1 MRIGYQGPNARL
13 AATVGTITKSCAA
26 AGIGVSNVTLDT
38 SGPQALKDGKIDV
51 LLASTGG
58 ASGSGSTGSSAMDAY
73 DLHSGNGNNLSG
85 YANPQVDGIIGALA
99 VSGDPAERVRLLAE
113 GAPVLWGDMPTLP
126 LYRQQRTLLMSK
138 KMYAV
143 EREPNSL
150 GCGLEH
156 GPMGFD
162 AVTSIQEGAA
172 LADLIASLTREVADF
187 PQPGVQFKDL
197 TPLFADRT
205 AMRAVIDALAGIA
218 SGVDLVAGIESRGFL
233 VAAAVAARLG
243 TGVLSIRKEGKLPPP
258 VLREKYTREYGPA
271 AIEIPADGHRAERH
285 AASSSSTTCWPPA
298 ARSVAANRLLERARA
313 NVTGAAVI
321 VELTALDGRAAIAP
335 LPVHSLS
342 RAFAGDI
349 LEVGGDQRGG

>member
-1 MRIGYQGPNARL
+1 
-13 AATVGTITKSCAA
+13 
-26 AGIGVSNVTLDT
+26 
-38 SGPQALKDGKIDV
+38 
-51 LLASTGG
+51 
-58 ASGSGSTGSSAMDAY
+58 
-73 DLHSGNGNNLSG
+73 
-85 YANPQVDGIIGALA
+85 
-99 VSGDPAERVRLLAE
+99 
-113 GAPVLWGDMPTLP
+113 
-126 LYRQQRTLLMSK
+126 
-138 KMYAV
+138 
-143 EREPNSL
+143 
-150 GCGLEH
+150 
-156 GPMGFD
+156 MGFD

-218 SGVDLVAGIESRGFL
+218 SGVDLVAGIESRGSL

-271 AIEIPADGHRAERH
+271 AIEIPADGLELSGTRVIIIDDVLA
-285 AASSSSTTCWPPA
+285 TGGTLG
-298 ARSVAANRLLERARA
+298 AANRLLERARA

-335 LPVHSLS
+335 LPVDSLS
-342 RAFAGDI
+342 R
-349 LEVGGDQRGG
+349 V